1 MQATPDVGRLAKV
14 EEAQRHLATRTDV
27 EKVRTEL
34 QEVRAD
40 LREEVAGIKATVQGQ
55 RWVLG
60 LVAAGVLIPLLRDIF
75 GLLS

>member
-1 MQATPDVGRLAKV
+1 MELQTEV
-14 EEAQRHLATRTDV
+14 QI
-27 EKVRTEL
+27 VRTEV
-34 QEVRAD
+34 QAVRAD